1 MYKFFKH
8 KCSQNL
14 DGIHLGILHILTQ
27 IHLDTQGLNE
37 VVLNLLL
44 LGMKSGGFYR
54 AVVDVIKLF
63 LEEIWKI

>member
-44 LGMKSGGFYR
+44 LGNKSGGFYR
-54 AVVDVIKLF
+54 AGPSFQKVL
-63 LEEIWKI
+63 LKI